1 MSKKKMILCAAGVVI
16 GVLGIGLANATMY
29 WITATKE

>member
-16 GVLGIGLANATMY
+16 GVIGIGFVNATMY